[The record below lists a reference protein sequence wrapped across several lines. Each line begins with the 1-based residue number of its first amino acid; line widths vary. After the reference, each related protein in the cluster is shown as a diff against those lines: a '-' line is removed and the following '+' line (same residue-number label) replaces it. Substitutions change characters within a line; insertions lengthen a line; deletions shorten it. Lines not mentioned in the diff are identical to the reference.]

1 LNNADT
7 HNLTVVGFTS
17 GDEIFLPGTSIPKS
31 KHVTLGSHGAGMVL
45 NLTSTSSGVENTE
58 KSAPAATSAASSSSA
73 GISGSV
79 AKASPDIA
87 ANLWKSLKMDFLGTA
102 LKNNTPSETH
112 LDNANFALLLR
123 DDFNEADIVG
133 LNGAASSE
141 LTLTHPTIGAGAH
154 ITTLPLQTSI
164 FLITTFSLG

>member
-1 LNNADT
+1 
-7 HNLTVVGFTS
+7 
-17 GDEIFLPGTSIPKS
+17 
-31 KHVTLGSHGAGMVL
+31 
-45 NLTSTSSGVENTE
+45 
-58 KSAPAATSAASSSSA
+58 
-73 GISGSV
+73 
-79 AKASPDIA
+79 
-87 ANLWKSLKMDFLGTA
+87 MDFLGTA